1 MRKDGAAVRNILILG
16 ATIVGMVVVSVL
28 IARYVI

>member
-1 MRKDGAAVRNILILG
+1 MKRDSAVRRNILILG
-16 ATIVGMVVVSVL
+16 ATVVVLGIVSML